1 MTPSHAAPAPHD
13 AAHEAQSAAR
23 ALQALSA
30 SWTARS
36 KAARLR
42 ELLPQIEAA
51 QAAGVKHA
59 LILESLN
66 AHGLDLSLKSY
77 SVMLHRLRLART
89 KASAGA
95 PAAGQ
100 RPAVRDAAALARVS
114 AVARPAAPAVP
125 QGAAP
130 QIKPGEPQRFDWD
143 RLKDTPPEW

>member
-13 AAHEAQSAAR
+13 AAHEAKSAAR

-51 QAAGVKHA
+51 QAAGIKHA

-89 KASAGA
+89 KA

-114 AVARPAAPAVP
+114 AAAPPAAAEL